1 MTDHAFIYFAREATE
16 QPKTWPAPFYGEH
29 LKTALKGW
37 DSEAFCVLY
46 TIFDARYTWH
56 NYPILTVRANSIPI
70 YEDLGPEFL
79 IQGIMWSAIGY
90 AAQICANAESRT
102 RFTAALGL
110 TTQLIQSAEQL
121 ADELN
126 PVPALVDHLP
136 KIKDKLDR
144 VLSMHED
151 PNLSYWFSKIT
162 QFNDKVNGL
171 N

>member
-16 QPKTWPAPFYGEH
+16 QPETWPMPYSRKALHTLLEGWESEPFC
-29 LKTALKGW
+29 T
-37 DSEAFCVLY
+37 LY
-46 TIFDARYTWH
+46 TLFDARYNWH
-56 NYPILTVRANSIPI
+56 WYPILTVRANSFPI
-70 YEDLGPEFL
+70 YSDLYISIGEKR
-79 IQGIMWSAIGY
+79 IWAAIGY

-110 TTQLIQSAEQL
+110 TTQLIQSAEQR
-121 ADELN
+121 ADELK

-136 KIKDKLDR
+136 KIQDKLDR
-144 VLSMHED
+144 VLAQHED
-151 PNLSYWFSKIT
+151 PNLTYWFGKIT